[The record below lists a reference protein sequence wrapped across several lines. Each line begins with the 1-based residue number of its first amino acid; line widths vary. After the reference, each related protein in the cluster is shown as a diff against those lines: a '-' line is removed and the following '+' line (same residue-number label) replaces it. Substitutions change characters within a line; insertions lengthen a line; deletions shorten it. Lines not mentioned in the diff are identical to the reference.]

1 MVNHAGLVNQ
11 KLSFLHKYACDLVS
25 SDTLLT
31 NNSSTHTDSFSV
43 LKKDCC
49 TVYGNCSN
57 EHDSKEQLTSP
68 LEVSIHPRFVDFLLN
83 RN

>member
-1 MVNHAGLVNQ
+1 MVNHASLVNQ
-11 KLSFLHKYACDLVS
+11 KLSFPHKYACDLES

-31 NNSSTHTDSFSV
+31 DSLMHTDSLLV
-43 LKKDCC
+43 LKKNNFC

-68 LEVSIHPRFVDFLLN
+68 LCKYRFTPTFFN